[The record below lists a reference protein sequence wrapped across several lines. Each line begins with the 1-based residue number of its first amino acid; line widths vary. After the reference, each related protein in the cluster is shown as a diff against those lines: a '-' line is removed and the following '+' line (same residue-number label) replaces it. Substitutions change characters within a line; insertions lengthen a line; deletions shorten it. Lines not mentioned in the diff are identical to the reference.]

1 MSNKVLVVI
10 FLALALLS
18 YTCSVVNF
26 TLANIGNGVCNLL
39 TALTDTLMAY
49 VVIRMEI
56 RERKTAHI
64 FDFLEKVITKGIDV
78 EIVKEEKAAEDE

>member
-1 MSNKVLVVI
+1 MVAQQVLVLFV
-10 FLALALLS
+10 AG
-18 YTCSVVNF
+18 
-26 TLANIGNGVCNLL
+26 IGISNLL
-39 TALTDTLMAY
+39 TALTDTQMAY

-78 EIVKEEKAAEDE
+78 KIVKEEKEE